1 MESFYQIVT
10 KQEID
15 GNWVGFFV
23 ENSEIYKTEDD
34 ACKAI
39 VKLNNKHISKRFN
52 EHLEIQFDIE
62 DKNVILQIYNPR
74 TDDVEKEYYVQ
85 KLTLAQ

>member
-15 GNWVGFFV
+15 GNWVGFLV

-34 ACKAI
+34 AYKA
-39 VKLNNKHISKRFN
+39 VADLANKHISKRFN

-62 DKNVILQIYNPR
+62 DEDVILQIYNPR
-74 TDDVEKEYYVQ
+74 INDVEKEYYVQ
-85 KLTLAQ
+85 KVKVAQ

>member
-15 GNWVGFFV
+15 GNWVGFLV

-34 ACKAI
+34 AYRA
-39 VKLNNKHISKRFN
+39 VGDLADKHISKRFN

-62 DKNVILQIYNPR
+62 DEDVILQIYNPR
-74 TDDVEKEYYVQ
+74 IDDIEKEYYIQ
-85 KLTLAQ
+85 KLTVAQ

>member
-34 ACKAI
+34 ACKA
-39 VKLNNKHISKRFN
+39 VVDLANKHISKRFN

-62 DKNVILQIYNPR
+62 NKDVILQIYNPR
-74 TDDVEKEYYVQ
+74 IDDVEKEYYVQ

>member
-34 ACKAI
+34 AYRA
-39 VKLNNKHISKRFN
+39 VGDLANKHISKRFN

-62 DKNVILQIYNPR
+62 DEDVILQIYNPR
-74 TDDVEKEYYVQ
+74 IDDVEKEYYIQ
-85 KLTLAQ
+85 KLTFAQ

>member
-10 KQEID
+10 KQKID
-15 GNWVGFFV
+15 GNWVGFLV

-34 ACKAI
+34 AYKA
-39 VKLNNKHISKRFN
+39 VADLANKHISKRFN

-62 DKNVILQIYNPR
+62 DEDVILQIYNPR
-74 TDDVEKEYYVQ
+74 INDVEKEYYVQ
-85 KLTLAQ
+85 KVKVAQ